1 MRIPLRL
8 QAACFCLALI
18 TGAACAQELPP
29 AVDDAF
35 KRVDIPWYGAGIFVQ
50 EVGGPVLLAANQD
63 VPLNPASTMKLVT
76 TNAALALLGPAF
88 TWKTQAYANGTR
100 SGDVLLGDLILKG
113 SGDPKLSAESLRQ
126 FLQRIRARGIREIRG
141 SLVLDRSAFE
151 DRPFDAASFDGDPLK
166 PYNVGPDAL
175 LLNFKSL
182 GFRFVPDDVAG
193 RVNLIMEPPMAG
205 YAVGM
210 PRLAGGEC
218 GDWRTRLMP
227 SFGAAGTRFDGV
239 YPASCGERAWYVH
252 PYEMTSNQ
260 YFGAVFQRIW
270 TELGGVFT
278 GTVREGPA
286 PQSARLIAEWES
298 PPLTEVVRD
307 INKYSNNVMAR
318 QLLLTLANQML
329 KLPANTERGAAVV
342 KLWLAQKGVEAP
354 DLSIENGAGLSRSER
369 VSASTMGRLLALAYQ
384 APTMPEFISS
394 MPLIGMDGTMR
405 QRLRTQAVAG
415 NGHIKTGTLAEVR
428 SVAGYLQAASG
439 KRYVVVCLINHANA
453 ERSQEAIDTLLQWVY
468 DAG

>member
-8 QAACFCLALI
+8 QAAYVCLSLLA
-18 TGAACAQELPP
+18 GAVCAQGLPP
-29 AVDDAF
+29 VVDDAF
-35 KRVDIPWYGAGIFVQ
+35 KRADIPWYGAGVFVQ

-76 TNAALALLGPAF
+76 TNAALAMLGPAY
-88 TWKTQAYANGTR
+88 TWKTQAYTNGAR
-100 SGDVLLGDLILKG
+100 SGDALVGDLIFRG
-113 SGDPKLSAESLRQ
+113 SGDPKFTADSLRQ

-141 SLVLDRSAFE
+141 NLLLDRSAFE
-151 DRPFDAASFDGDPLK
+151 DTPYDAASFDGDPLK

-182 GFRFVPDDVAG
+182 GLRFVPDETTG
-193 RVNLIMEPPMAG
+193 RVNLIMEPPLAG
-205 YAVGM
+205 YAIGM

-218 GDWRTRLMP
+218 GDWRTRLAP
-227 SFGAAGTRFDGV
+227 SFGASSTRFEGA
-239 YPASCGERAWYVH
+239 YAASCGERAWYVH
-252 PYEMTSNQ
+252 PYEMTANQ
-260 YFGAVFQRIW
+260 YFGAVFRRIW
-270 TELGGVFT
+270 TDLGGVFT
-278 GTVREGPA
+278 GTVKEGLA
-286 PQSARLIAEWES
+286 PQSASFVAEWES
-298 PPLTEVVRD
+298 PPLAEVVRD

-318 QLLLTLANQML
+318 QLLLTLAHQVL

-342 KLWLAQKGVEAP
+342 KLWLAQKGIDAP
-354 DLSIENGAGLSRSER
+354 DLSIENGSGLSRSER
-369 VSASTMGRLLALAYQ
+369 ISAATMGRLLGLAFQ

-405 QRLRTQAVAG
+405 QRLRMQPVAG
-415 NGHIKTGTLAEVR
+415 NGHVKTGTLTQVR
-428 SVAGYLQAASG
+428 AIAGYLQAVSG
-439 KRYVVVCLINHANA
+439 KRYAVVCLINHANA